1 MYAFD
6 GEEELFVG
14 NDYVNSESKYCMD
27 GSSYFYFTADN
38 VLYYWNRVNRVEPLY
53 TFQSKIV
60 DIERYAN
67 GDNREEIAVGLENGE
82 FYILDASYEAISGQK
97 EKVLFRT
104 EGLGRIVDV
113 QYKYGNSSKFNSESR
128 Q

>member
-1 MYAFD
+1 MLM
-6 GEEELFVG
+6 GIIG
-14 NDYVNSESKYCMD
+14 
-27 GSSYFYFTADN
+27 
-38 VLYYWNRVNRVEPLY
+38 
-53 TFQSKIV
+53 
-60 DIERYAN
+60 
-67 GDNREEIAVGLENGE
+67 EEIAVGLENGE